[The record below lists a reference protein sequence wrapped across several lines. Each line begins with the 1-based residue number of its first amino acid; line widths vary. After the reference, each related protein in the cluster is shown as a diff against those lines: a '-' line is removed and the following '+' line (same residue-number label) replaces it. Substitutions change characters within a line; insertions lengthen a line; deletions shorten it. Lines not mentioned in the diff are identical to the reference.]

1 MNPYRIV
8 VAVLLMLAAQTA
20 SAQDRE
26 HGSFVTDVVRA
37 VVLDPTTYAP
47 AFVAWEAT
55 RLDWR
60 SSQVFFENGWR
71 ESNQRFTLS
80 GRGNDVAVSYVAGN
94 RTILMDALANLQL
107 SAIHNVSER
116 VIERV
121 LLPRYPNHRTL
132 IRTLGWI
139 ERSALAS
146 YWTYRLSAGHFRQW
160 QENERLAREFGYR

>member
-1 MNPYRIV
+1 MKLCRV
-8 VAVLLMLAAQTA
+8 LVAVLMVLAAQTA
-20 SAQDRE
+20 SAQDPE

-121 LLPRYPNHRTL
+121 LLPRTGRIDCRPAT
-132 IRTLGWI
+132 
-139 ERSALAS
+139 SAS
-146 YWTYRLSAGHFRQW
+146 GRRMSGSPGSSAIAEAAIGHNS
-160 QENERLAREFGYR
+160 ENRK